1 MKLVHCLVAAC
12 GAALLSS
19 LQPTAEAVALRPN
32 KATDDSVC
40 DLAHDTIGFLG
51 GSLLIPASASQSD
64 QVDAYFRLA
73 STFIALKCADGQLLI
88 VQGMSDSS
96 IAPVALRNVAAS
108 ACVAAAVARTEITVP
123 LGGRAFPGF
132 ELRCVI
138 TKREQLA
145 AKLSQIEQAD
155 PMSALKARLQSA
167 AGDPAGGTPTSR
179 GSAGESNACDRI
191 TLAALLQGGACKK

>member
-1 MKLVHCLVAAC
+1 MPINLGKPVHEWLWD
-12 GAALLSS
+12 
-19 LQPTAEAVALRPN
+19 
-32 KATDDSVC
+32 TDFKGKV
-40 DLAHDTIGFLG
+40 
-51 GSLLIPASASQSD
+51 
-64 QVDAYFRLA
+64 
-73 STFIALKCADGQLLI
+73 
-88 VQGMSDSS
+88 
-96 IAPVALRNVAAS
+96 
-108 ACVAAAVARTEITVP
+108 TVP

-132 ELRCVI
+132 ELRCVV
-138 TKREQLA
+138 TKREELA